1 MFSVEKIQKVKI
13 QKLQGQKNRRME
25 LLLKCAVCDSG
36 KSKFIKELEVSGLLS
51 SLRIKT
57 LLNKISVLGP
67 FLFWRY

>member
-13 QKLQGQKNRRME
+13 QKLQGQKNRRMK

-36 KSKFIKELEVSGLLS
+36 KSKFLKEQEVSGLLS
-51 SLRIKT
+51 SLKINT

-67 FLFWRY
+67 FLF